1 MQCAKIIGRMAI
13 QSVTYVND
21 RALDQSEDERKI
33 SSGSQR
39 KKMDSF
45 VVRSRQGT
53 RGSLSSAPRFA
64 EPYAVVHRDAKVTTL
79 ARHTVSAGPRV
90 AGRLT
95 ADVWRLRFF

>member
-1 MQCAKIIGRMAI
+1 MAI

-21 RALDQSEDERKI
+21 RVFASSDWLREKI
-33 SSGSQR
+33 EWR
-39 KKMDSF
+39 AVPNNKKKMDPF

-79 ARHTVSAGPRV
+79 ARPTVSAGPRV